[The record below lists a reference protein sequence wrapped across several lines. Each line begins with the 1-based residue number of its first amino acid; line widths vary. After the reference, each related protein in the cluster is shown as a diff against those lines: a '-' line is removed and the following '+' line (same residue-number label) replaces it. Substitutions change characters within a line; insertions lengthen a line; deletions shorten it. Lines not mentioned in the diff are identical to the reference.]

1 MDPGFT
7 VKCFTK
13 YTGRAKYYSSTK
25 IVIYSY
31 SPNRADRSEKRRKE
45 LEHICNFNEE
55 RTEKDEKALILAKN
69 TTRDA
74 YEKYEE
80 SARRLNNKEKVA
92 ENLSLQV
99 LIIV

>member
-1 MDPGFT
+1 MIF
-7 VKCFTK
+7 
-13 YTGRAKYYSSTK
+13 
-25 IVIYSY
+25 SY

-55 RTEKDEKALILAKN
+55 RTEKDEKALVLAKN

-80 SARRLNNKEKVA
+80 SARRLNNKEKVTDT
-92 ENLSLQV
+92 LLLHV
-99 LIIV
+99 LLIV